1 MTIMTMARQ
10 ECPSTPDHRWFSWFR
25 DGFGWFA
32 PKRRAHLDVR
42 DLSPHLLRDLGFL
55 DGNDP
60 SGRRR

>member
-1 MTIMTMARQ
+1 MTMAQ
-10 ECPSTPDHRWFSWFR
+10 QKCSPTPDHRWISWLS

-32 PKRRAHLDVR
+32 IRKRAHLDIR

-60 SGRRR
+60 FGRHG